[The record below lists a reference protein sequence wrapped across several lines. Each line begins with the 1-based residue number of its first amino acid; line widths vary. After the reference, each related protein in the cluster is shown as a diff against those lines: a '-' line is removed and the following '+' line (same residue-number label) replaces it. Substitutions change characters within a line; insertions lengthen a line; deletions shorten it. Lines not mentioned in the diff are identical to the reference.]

1 MQKSGRLTPTTG
13 KPEQVDEK
21 EKLVKLRTLW
31 NINLIGELFKHKL
44 LPEKIVHACIQELL
58 DGAAE
63 DTKAI
68 SAEENVTALC
78 QLFSKVGKQLE
89 DSAKSRVAFDTY
101 FARLKDFSGSKS
113 LPAQV
118 KFMVCDI
125 LDQTSGFLT
134 ARK

>member
-1 MQKSGRLTPTTG
+1 
-13 KPEQVDEK
+13 VAEK
-21 EKLVKLRTLW
+21 DKLVKLRTLW
-31 NINLIGELFKHKL
+31 NINLIGELFKQKL

-68 SAEENVTALC
+68 SAEENVEALC
-78 QLFSKVGKQLE
+78 QLFSTVGKQLE

-118 KFMVCDI
+118 KFMACDI